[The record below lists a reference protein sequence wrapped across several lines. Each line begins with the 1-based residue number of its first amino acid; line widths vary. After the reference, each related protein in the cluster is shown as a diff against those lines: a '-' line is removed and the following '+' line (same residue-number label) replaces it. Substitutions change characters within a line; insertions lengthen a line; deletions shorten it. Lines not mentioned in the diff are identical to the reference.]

1 MRKFVL
7 AAAFVSISSFA
18 AAQPP
23 AAIMEAASH
32 GKSMFEKEKE
42 RRPARPMAD
51 MMIGTLGD
59 QTRLVS
65 PGPPPAPPSQPH
77 HAQALAAGA
86 ASEEDVEERLRLR
99 NRSLHAG
106 SPRAAAGVMCAEAV
120 AQGSEALLRDAQ
132 LIGLCGAGSFRLG
145 SSKLP

>member
-7 AAAFVSISSFA
+7 AAALVSISSFA

-42 RRPARPMAD
+42 RRPARPTAD
-51 MMIGTLGD
+51 MMIGALGD

-65 PGPPPAPPSQPH
+65 PGPPAHPPQPNQAQAPAPS
-77 HAQALAAGA
+77 AM
-86 ASEEDVEERLRLR
+86 SEEEVEERLRLR
-99 NRSLHAG
+99 NRSLNAR
-106 SPRAAAGVMCAEAV
+106 SSRAAAAALCAEAA